1 MDNQFLTVVSF
12 AGFSGFVAG
21 VVLTW
26 LIAKRVAFQ
35 PPEPVREQ
43 FVNHDKDAL
52 RRMAE
57 GHAQQAHTL
66 AEAQRLAQ
74 SATGDMAKAAELL
87 RQAEGV
93 LRSSTQELG
102 AMSAEAPKQG
112 RAAPLESEPLRPR
125 AARGR

>member
-1 MDNQFLTVVSF
+1 MDNQFLTIVSF

-35 PPEPVREQ
+35 KPEPVPNQ
-43 FVNHDKDAL
+43 FAHRDKDTLKRLADSQ
-52 RRMAE
+52 
-57 GHAQQAHTL
+57 AQQAHTL

-87 RQAEGV
+87 RQAEGA
-93 LRSSTQELG
+93 LRNSTQELN
-102 AMSAEAPKQG
+102 AMSLESPKSG
-112 RAAPLESEPLRPR
+112 RASSLESEPLRPR
-125 AARGR
+125 AARA